1 MMILGVLTLAAAA
14 ALYFRYRPAWGD
26 GAKLCAL
33 SAAMGLGGLAAGEAG
48 ALFVALEAI
57 LALVVLTCAL
67 FALHREKVLRARAA
81 RRGAEKKAAPR
92 GKVIFLRGAAA
103 PGAARRCV

>member
-33 SAAMGLGGLAAGEAG
+33 SAAMGLGGLEIG
-48 ALFVALEAI
+48 
-57 LALVVLTCAL
+57 
-67 FALHREKVLRARAA
+67 RAH
-81 RRGAEKKAAPR
+81 
-92 GKVIFLRGAAA
+92 V
-103 PGAARRCV
+103 